1 MKAMI
6 MCAALLAA
14 LLCACAKPDQSP
26 EADQVAI
33 LDQMHATWDRP
44 HAPLDAGPVVV
55 AGDWAMADWTQGRTG
70 GRALLKREQDA
81 WVTVL
86 CAGDGIRDVGALV
99 EAGVP
104 RAQARE
110 LAARLGAAEAKT
122 SPGRLALMSTFAGI
136 VRMQEGA
143 GHGHRH

>member
-14 LLCACAKPDQSP
+14 LLCACPGPSSRSTALDQAS
-26 EADQVAI
+26 I
-33 LDQMHATWDRP
+33 LGQMHATWDRP

-110 LAARLGAAEAKT
+110 LAAKLAAAEAKT

-143 GHGHRH
+143 GHRH